1 MRVDVKQNY
10 DQMSLSAANHI
21 LKYVTQKP
29 NSLLCF
35 AAGSTPISTFKY
47 LVALAKEQNVS
58 FANCRFVGLD
68 EWVGLDKTVYGSCYE
83 MLYRDFFNP
92 MGILPSQ
99 LVFFDALSD
108 DLQGEC
114 KRVDE
119 YLLTQGPIDL
129 ILLGIGVNGHLGFN
143 EPGED
148 SASLC
153 HLTTLNDITISVGQ
167 KYFKEHKKLGQGIT
181 LGMKHIMNSDTV
193 LLVASGDK
201 KAHAIHRMLHEKVTE
216 ELPASLLQN
225 HLQCQVIIDYDAAR
239 WAAK

>member
-1 MRVDVKQNY
+1 MKVEVKQDY
-10 DQMSLSAANHI
+10 DQMSLYTANEI
-21 LKYVTQKP
+21 LKYVSQKP

-35 AAGSTPISTFKY
+35 AAGSTPIGTFKY
-47 LVALAKEQNVS
+47 LAALAQEQNVS
-58 FANCRFVGLD
+58 FANCSFVGLD

-92 MGILPSQ
+92 MGIRLSQ
-99 LVFFDALSD
+99 LEFFDATSD
-108 DLQGEC
+108 DLQDEC
-114 KRVDE
+114 KRMDE

-148 SASLC
+148 FDSLC

-167 KYFKEHKKLGQGIT
+167 KYFKEHKKLDQGIT
-181 LGMKHIMNSDTV
+181 LGMRHIMNSDTV
-193 LLVASGDK
+193 FLIASGDN
-201 KAHAIHRMLHEKVTE
+201 KAHAIHQMLHEKVTE

-225 HLQCQVIIDYDAAR
+225 HPQCQVILDHAAAQ